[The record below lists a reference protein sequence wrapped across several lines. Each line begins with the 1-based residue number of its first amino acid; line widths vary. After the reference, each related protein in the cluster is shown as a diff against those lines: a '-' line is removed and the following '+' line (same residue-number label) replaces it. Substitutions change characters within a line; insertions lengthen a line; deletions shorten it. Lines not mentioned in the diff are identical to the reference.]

1 MLIAAASLVT
11 STVKPF
17 AAPSAWTAAAAGAEA
32 ALAGPAVPVN
42 TSTLPASAEAG
53 AAHARHATTAA
64 SNERR
69 PVRMC
74 LRAWIMAGSWRG

>member
-1 MLIAAASLVT
+1 MIEALKHIRTGRRSLLAAVVACLAC
-11 STVKPF
+11 
-17 AAPSAWTAAAAGAEA
+17 AAPASADAGKV
-32 ALAGPAVPVN
+32 LVFTG
-42 TSTLPASAEAG
+42 TLPASAEAG

-64 SNERR
+64 NNERR